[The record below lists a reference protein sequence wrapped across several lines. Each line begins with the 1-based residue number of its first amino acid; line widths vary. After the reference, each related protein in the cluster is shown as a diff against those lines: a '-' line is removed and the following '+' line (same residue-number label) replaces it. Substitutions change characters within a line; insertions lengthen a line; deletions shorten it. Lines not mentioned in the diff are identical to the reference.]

1 MNRTILF
8 FAFMLIATGARGND
22 YAGIYILV
30 SVDETAIPGM
40 VSHEGHDMMLY
51 SGVFTIH
58 AGGTCISQTVFSVP
72 SGEKITRQL
81 NATHITAAVGTAIVG
96 YTVFIIAPELT
107 TLLPLELAP
116 LLIEE

>member
-51 SGVFTIH
+51 SGETGADGIAEIAFPVDASSPGQAILIDLLALNGGVQGRAQLDFTP
-58 AGGTCISQTVFSVP
+58 AW
-72 SGEKITRQL
+72 
-81 NATHITAAVGTAIVG
+81 
-96 YTVFIIAPELT
+96 
-107 TLLPLELAP
+107 
-116 LLIEE
+116 